1 VNTIILVVYL
11 DQARFEVGA
20 HLGEHPYAVPHADTW
35 STKSTVSAASVVF
48 E

>member
-1 VNTIILVVYL
+1 MIIIVVCL
-11 DQARFEVGA
+11 DQMRFEVGA

-35 STKSTVSAASVVF
+35 SAESTVSAASVVF